1 MYQDWNQSEI
11 LVLDKNPYLLNFIN
25 ILIREVK
32 IKQKI
37 CYVTYQSF
45 PADTA
50 NSLQTISNIKYFVKN
65 NVKVN
70 LIFPLRETSS
80 NDSIDKI
87 KEHYSINEDFKVQ
100 GIKHFLPFGKIKIF
114 ERFFFHI
121 SHFLWSLYVV
131 KFIIKTDKDRAFFTR
146 SDWILYFLARK
157 GFFVLFECHQTSKVR
172 TFVIN
177 KIRGYK
183 NVKFIFLN
191 EHLQSYYKM
200 DNTNSSV
207 VHNGVDPDLFLEKN
221 NQSSENRT
229 GLIFM
234 GNLKRFNED
243 RGVNFI
249 IENYKNSK
257 FLQTQKLSIVGGPTE
272 EADKLR
278 GEVGKLGLQHIIKV
292 TGKVSRSLIGELSQ
306 NAEIGILINSSLN
319 NHSYRYTSPLKY
331 FEYLYAG
338 LKIVAVDFPSHRVLP
353 RNNEINF
360 FDENDNL
367 SFEYAVKNALEATS
381 SDDLINEN
389 ITLDTRVKKIINLIK

>member
-1 MYQDWNQSEI
+1 MKS
-11 LVLDKNPYLLNFIN
+11 K
-25 ILIREVK
+25 K
-32 IKQKI
+32 KI

-65 NVKVN
+65 NIETE
-70 LIFPLRETSS
+70 LIFPLREKNSS
-80 NDSIDKI
+80 SSTDRI
-87 KEHYSINEDFKVQ
+87 KEHYSINADFKVQ

-114 ERFFFHI
+114 EGFFFHV

-131 KFIIKTDKDRAFFTR
+131 KFIIKNQSERTFITR

-157 GFFVLFECHQTSKVR
+157 GFLVLFECHQTSRVR
-172 TFVIN
+172 TFVMN
-177 KIRGYK
+177 KVRKYK

-191 EHLQSYYKM
+191 EYLQSYYKM
-200 DNTNSSV
+200 DNSNSLIL
-207 VHNGVDPDLFLEKN
+207 HNGVDPDIFSNIKKPI
-221 NQSSENRT
+221 SENRK
-229 GLIFM
+229 GLIFI

-243 RGVNFI
+243 RGIDFI
-249 IENYKNSK
+249 IETFKNSK
-257 FLQTQKLSIVGGPTE
+257 FLQNQKLSIVGGPTK

-278 GEVGKLGLQHIIKV
+278 DKIKKLGLQHTIKV
-292 TGKVSRSLIGELSQ
+292 MGKVSRSLIGELSQ
-306 NAEIGILINSSLN
+306 NAEIGILINSSVN
-319 NHSYRYTSPLKY
+319 KHSYRYTSPLKY

-367 SFEYAVKNALEATS
+367 SFENAVKSALGAPF
-381 SDDLINEN
+381 SDNLLREE
-389 ITLDTRVKKIINLIK
+389 ITLDTRVKNILNIIK

>member
-1 MYQDWNQSEI
+1 LYQSLNQSEI

-32 IKQKI
+32 SQKKI

-65 NVKVN
+65 NIKTE
-70 LIFPLRETSS
+70 LIFPLREKNSS
-80 NDSIDKI
+80 SSTDII
-87 KEHYSINEDFKVQ
+87 KEHYSIDVNFKVQ
-100 GIKHFLPFGKIKIF
+100 GIKHFLPFGKVKIF
-114 ERFFFHI
+114 EGFFFHV

-131 KFIIKTDKDRAFFTR
+131 NFIIKNQSEKTFITR

-157 GFFVLFECHQTSKVR
+157 GLIVLFECHQTSRVR

-177 KIRGYK
+177 KVKKCK

-200 DNTNSSV
+200 DISNSSV
-207 VHNGVDPDLFLEKN
+207 LHNGVDPDLFLNIKKPIA
-221 NQSSENRT
+221 ENRK
-229 GLIFM
+229 GLIFI
-234 GNLKRFNED
+234 GSLKRFNED
-243 RGVNFI
+243 RGIDFI
-249 IENYKNSK
+249 VETIKNSK
-257 FLQTQKLSIVGGPTE
+257 FLQNQKLSIIGGPTE

-278 GEVGKLGLQHIIKV
+278 DKIKKLGLHNTIKV
-292 TGKVSRSLIGELSQ
+292 TGKVNRSLIGELSQ
-306 NAEIGILINSSLN
+306 SAEIGILINSSLN
-319 NHSYRYTSPLKY
+319 KHSFKYTSPLKY

-367 SFEYAVKNALEATS
+367 SFENAVKNALGARF
-381 SDDLINEN
+381 SDDLLREEIS
-389 ITLDTRVKKIINLIK
+389 LDTRVKKILNMIK